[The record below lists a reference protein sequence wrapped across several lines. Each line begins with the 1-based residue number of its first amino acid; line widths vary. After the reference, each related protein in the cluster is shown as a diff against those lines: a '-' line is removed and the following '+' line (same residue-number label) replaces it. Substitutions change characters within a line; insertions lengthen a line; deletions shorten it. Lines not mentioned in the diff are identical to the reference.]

1 MRLLSMVKELSAEA
15 YNLADEVMNVN
26 LTVNSAQ
33 AAAGYVLYQNTPNPF
48 ANSTNIEFELPQAD
62 HVKMEI
68 FDVQGKVIRT
78 IEGDYSKGLNTIT
91 ISSDMFASAG
101 IHYYKMEAGTFIATK
116 KMVVVR

>member
-1 MRLLSMVKELSAEA
+1 
-15 YNLADEVMNVN
+15 
-26 LTVNSAQ
+26 
-33 AAAGYVLYQNTPNPF
+33 
-48 ANSTNIEFELPQAD
+48 
-62 HVKMEI
+62 MEI

-91 ISSDMFASAG
+91 ISSDMFVSAG